1 MDSASFRNGR
11 PTGSG
16 AQAIAMRILFAQ
28 ESHQIILHTNIILNS
43 VGEPEKPGRTQAM
56 SMKDFLRIEHVSKRF
71 GSQPALNDVSLA
83 IRGNEYLSLLGPS
96 GSGKTT
102 LLRVIAGF
110 EAPDS
115 GGMFFE
121 GRSLLGVPA
130 HRRGIGFVFQN
141 FALFPHLDVF
151 ENVAFGLVN
160 RSDAPVM
167 PKSEIR
173 RRVDE
178 IIALVGLE
186 GLERRAVTQ
195 ISGGQRQRVALART
209 LVTRPRV
216 VLLDEP
222 LGALDANLRT
232 RMRGEL
238 RRIQSELGVS
248 FVHVTG
254 SETEALAMG
263 DRMVVLDAGR
273 IGQVDAPGVIYTR
286 PATPGVA
293 RYLNCYQLFDGR
305 FAEDGFTSAVGR
317 FNLPG
322 TRLKGE
328 SAVYAVRRD
337 QIDVRPGASTA
348 GDGESGV
355 EGVFLASEY
364 CGPAVTYL
372 FRLADGHIVEVDH
385 HLSHHP
391 PQEFVASERYRLV
404 WRDVAA
410 LAFN

>member
-1 MDSASFRNGR
+1 M
-11 PTGSG
+11 
-16 AQAIAMRILFAQ
+16 
-28 ESHQIILHTNIILNS
+28 S
-43 VGEPEKPGRTQAM
+43 VK
-56 SMKDFLRIEHVSKRF
+56 LRIEHVTKRF
-71 GSQPALNDVSLA
+71 GSGVALNDVTFSIHA
-83 IRGNEYLSLLGPS
+83 NEYLSLLGPS

-110 EAPDS
+110 EAPDA
-115 GGMFFE
+115 GQVLFE
-121 GRSLLGVPA
+121 DRSLKAVPA
-130 HRRGIGFVFQN
+130 HRRDIGFVFQN

-160 RSDAPVM
+160 RTNAPITQ
-167 PKSEIR
+167 KTEIR

-178 IIALVGLE
+178 IIALVGLG
-186 GLERRAVTQ
+186 GLERRAVNQ

-273 IGQVDAPGVIYTR
+273 VAQIDQPGTLYTR
-286 PATPGVA
+286 PATPNVA

-305 FAEDGFTSAVGR
+305 FAADGFSSTVGR
-317 FNLPG
+317 FNLPA
-322 TRLKGE
+322 TRLDGDG
-328 SAVYAVRRD
+328 AVYAVRRD
-337 QIDVRPGASTA
+337 QIEVRPFVSTA
-348 GDGESGV
+348 DAGESSVG
-355 EGVFLASEY
+355 GVFLASEY
-364 CGPAVTYL
+364 SGPAVLYL
-372 FRLADGHIVEVDH
+372 FRLEDGRIVEVDH

-391 PQEFVASERYRLV
+391 PQEFVTNERYRLV
-404 WRDVAA
+404 WRDASA
-410 LAFN
+410 IAFN